1 MTPWTL
7 PLSLLIAAAAPLLA
21 LRYLRTILLQV
32 LTMICDARGGA
43 EFWWRVTN
51 VLALCGS
58 VLLMLTFGNGD
69 QPDVNWS
76 DFLRRTLWLVTA
88 GIFVSV
94 AIVANQV
101 WSNVQAMLRERAR
114 VSAPAAAAAGSV
126 TAAATAAAPHPST
139 AAGAAS

>member
-1 MTPWTL
+1 MTWTL

-69 QPDVNWS
+69 ELDVSWS
-76 DFLRRTLWLVTA
+76 EFLRRTLWLVTA

-94 AIVANQV
+94 AIVASQV
-101 WSNVQAMLRERAR
+101 WSNVRTMLRERLR
-114 VSAPAAAAAGSV
+114 
-126 TAAATAAAPHPST
+126 TAAPVATAAAPHE
-139 AAGAAS
+139 AGATRGAS